1 MVPHV
6 VSKSIFSVK
15 SLHTKVTFIE
25 SLSVSPH
32 VPQQDKSSG
41 EFFLA
46 GLTFKR
52 FFTSVVPHMVIENIT
67 PVECLVAILAL
78 KLFIFQMCLYVSFKY
93 FHFSKLF
100 VA

>member
-41 EFFLA
+41 ELLVTDGA
-46 GLTFKR
+46 LEGLLSR
-52 FFTSVVPHMVIENIT
+52 VVSYVIIENVSS
-67 PVECLVAILAL
+67 VEC
-78 KLFIFQMCLYVSFKY
+78 FSTVSAFE
-93 FHFSKLF
+93 FLPIIIQ
-100 VA
+100 